1 MDQNYNKLVRDLIP
15 DKIKANGEIPFTRI
29 LNDEE
34 FKKELERKL
43 YEEYLEVISSSGKDR
58 LEEIADMLEVLKYLV
73 KIENSSLEEVMNIG
87 LKKNELRGSFEKR
100 IYLERVRTKE

>member
-1 MDQNYNKLVRDLIP
+1 MDQNYNKLVRDLISN
-15 DKIKANGEIPFTRI
+15 KIKANGEIPFIRI

-34 FKKELERKL
+34 FKKELESKL

-58 LEEIADMLEVLKYLV
+58 LEEIADMLEVLKYLA